1 MHKKRGR
8 SGSFLLGSI
17 YIKGLQMR
25 KYPLHLLLIILLS
38 GCATRVDMRAAF
50 QDIEELKAR
59 LNSTEKNISTVKSE
73 SREISEKSSRE
84 ALKNLETL
92 RKGTADMQANLDGM
106 RLDVQVMAGK
116 VDDLGLAAK
125 KPFDDITLLKE
136 DTSKAVSAMDERIK
150 KLESDLAAINEKLS
164 SITKALEVPPTA
176 DNLYKEALDA
186 LKTGDTGKAR
196 DILNKFNETYPGH
209 KLSPN
214 VRYWIGETWYIEKNY
229 EQAVLEFQRVIKEFP
244 GKEKVSA
251 AMLKQ
256 AMAFKELGDSKS
268 AKFVLKELIEKF
280 PQAEEIPAAK
290 ELLGKTK

>member
-1 MHKKRGR
+1 MKI
-8 SGSFLLGSI
+8 L
-17 YIKGLQMR
+17 
-25 KYPLHLLLIILLS
+25 PLHLLLIIILS
-38 GCATRVDMRAAF
+38 GCATREDMRAAF
-50 QDIEELKAR
+50 QDIEELKTR
-59 LNSTEKNISTVKSE
+59 LSSAEKNISTVKSE

-116 VDDLGLAAK
+116 VDDVGQAAK
-125 KPFDDITLLKE
+125 KPFEDITLLKE
-136 DTSKAVSAMDERIK
+136 DTSKAVSAMDERLK
-150 KLESDLAAINEKLS
+150 KLESDLAVTNEKLS

-176 DNLYKEALDA
+176 DNLYKEALDV
-186 LKTGDTGKAR
+186 LKSGDSGKAR

-209 KLSPN
+209 TLSPN

-229 EQAVLEFQRVIKEFP
+229 EQAVLEFQRVIKEYP